1 MLCHFHPV
9 APKIE
14 VDPRYQ
20 GKQQVKAGKALILD
34 ANLYGIPTPKVTW
47 YLNDEPVSMANGTTV
62 EGDKTHSVLTV
73 RRARIDNI
81 GRFKVV
87 AENKV
92 GSDSA
97 QFDAVLLGELKLYTC
112 YHGLT
117 KIMTDIMIIKTK

>member
-1 MLCHFHPV
+1 MHTNLLAINLRIVTLLPV

-34 ANLYGIPTPKVTW
+34 ANLFGVPAPKVTW
-47 YLNDEPVSMANGTTV
+47 YLNDEPVSLANGTTV
-62 EGDKTHSVLTV
+62 EGDKTHSTLTV
-73 RRARIDNI
+73 RRARIDNV
-81 GRFKVV
+81 GRFKIV

-97 QFDAVLLGELKLYTC
+97 QFDAVLLGELKLS
-112 YHGLT
+112 L
-117 KIMTDIMIIKTK
+117 